1 MNQPIAHFEE
11 LLRTM
16 PARLVDLGDDAVAH
30 KPAPNRWSKKEI
42 LSHLIDSAANNH
54 QRFVRAQGTPRLEF
68 PGYEQEFWVA
78 TQAYATESWPDLV
91 NLWLLLNRHLLH
103 VVKAMPAEVL
113 STECVIGGR
122 PGVTLEWLVADYLR
136 HMEHHLTQLLSWARD
151 IGLRLVHPRAR

>member
-1 MNQPIAHFEE
+1 MNEPIAHFEE
-11 LLRTM
+11 LLKTV
-16 PARLVDLGDDAVAH
+16 PKRLVDLADDAVSH

-42 LSHLIDSAANNH
+42 LGHLIDSAANNH
-54 QRFVRAQGTPRLEF
+54 QRFVRAQSTPHLEF

-113 STECVIGGR
+113 SHECVIGGR
-122 PGVTLEWLVADYLR
+122 PAMTLAAMAADYLR
-136 HMEHHLTQLLSWARD
+136 HVDKHLAQLLA
-151 IGLRLVHPRAR
+151 VA